1 MRKSTRQARLLILLL
16 FTIGVVPAYAQL
28 SALFSAN
35 KTEGC
40 APLVVQFRDESTGN
54 PTNWRW
60 DLGNGTI
67 SFLQNP
73 AATYFNPGT
82 YSIKLVVSNG
92 FQSDSTIKT
101 QFITVH
107 ASPIVN
113 FSASDTGG
121 CFPLPVQFNDISS
134 PGGGS
139 ISSWL
144 WDFGDG
150 DTSSLQNPSHTYNN
164 TGNYNVSLQVRN
176 SRGCIQSITRLNYI
190 KLTNGVNAD
199 FIINSSANCRP
210 PTAVNFSN
218 NSTGTGLLSYQW
230 FFGDGGTSSL
240 PNPTHLYNVA
250 GTYSIRLIVRNNTG
264 CTDSLVKTNAVTIG
278 TVTAGFTSP
287 TIVCAGKPVSLINN
301 SSPNPSG
308 ASWTFGDGSFSS
320 DINPVKVYN
329 SPGNYVIK
337 LVSSF
342 GACNDSVS
350 KPIQVLSKPST
361 DFTSSNTNACK
372 PPLTVS
378 FSQATPGA
386 AIFKW
391 FFGDGDSSSLS
402 NPTHTYSTYGSFT
415 ITLISTNAAGCT
427 DTLRRINF
435 IRIQQPQ
442 VTIANAPQQG
452 CVPFSFQPVVT
463 IVSTDSIAS
472 YRWDFGDGNTSILP
486 NPINNY
492 TIQGTYTVKLYYT
505 TTGGCS
511 DSVIVVNAIKV
522 GEKPLV
528 NFSATPR
535 FGCAFQTISFKDLS
549 TGPPADQWF
558 WQFGDGGTSIAK
570 DPTHIYQDT
579 GWFAVTLIVWNNG
592 CKDSLRIPNFIYI
605 KPPIAK
611 FIDSSGCERKFTRW
625 FIDQSIGATSWFWSF
640 GDNRTSNQQNP
651 SHTFASPGSY
661 LVSLTVKNDTCEHT
675 TTRQI
680 IIIAEPVDFNA
691 SDTVV
696 CKGSV
701 VTFSALNSNQQN
713 IRNYRWNFGDGTF
726 GGNATTGHIYTR
738 TGFYSVQ
745 LIITD
750 VNGCSD
756 TLNKTQYIRVNGP
769 TADFK
774 ALTPSVCIQSVVQFT
789 DSSFS
794 DGTHPIK
801 QWIWNYGDGNNDTL
815 SGPPFQHLYINP
827 GVFTVSLTVA
837 DSIGCRNQQQ
847 KNSYLVISKPF
858 PAFSSA
864 DTVSCTNKSIR
875 FLNQTAGNGPLNYQW
890 NFGNGNSSTAFN
902 PVTSFSLEG
911 DYGIKLMVTDR
922 FGCRDSLF
930 KNNYIKIRN
939 PKALFSMSDSV
950 ATCPPLVI
958 NFTNQSQNFNRFEW
972 DFGDGTRSS
981 VSNPVHFYT
990 YPGVYRAKLTI
1001 TSIGGC
1007 IDTVT
1012 KIVTVRGPQGTFRY
1026 GNSGICEPVSVA
1038 FTGMTKDMVSFIWD
1052 FDDGTVTETGDS
1064 LITHTYIH
1072 RGKYLPKMILKD
1084 PQGCQVSIPGTDTI
1098 HVYGV
1103 DAKFGLSK
1111 QLLCDS
1117 GLVHF
1122 RDSSISND
1130 LITSYRWDFGD
1141 GISST
1146 LQTPSHFYKQT
1157 GNYPIQLITKTIL
1170 GCTDTAHSTVPV
1182 RIVESPI
1189 IAIRAAPGDCIPA
1202 FASFEGM
1209 LIRNDTSTLQWQW
1222 NFGNGTNSF
1231 LQNPVP
1237 VTFIIAGNY
1246 PVRLTTTNSS
1256 GCADTAYHNYFAY
1269 PLPNT
1274 DAGPNQVICLN
1285 SVTDLRAT
1293 GAVEYSWTPANALS
1307 CTDCPF
1313 PKAAPVQ
1320 TTLYHLA
1327 GKNIYGC
1334 IASDSVLITVQQPL
1348 TVELSK
1354 ADTICV
1360 GESIPLFASG
1370 ADQYIWSP
1378 SQGLDNNQINRP
1390 IARPENSVIYMVI
1403 GMDQYHCFSD
1413 TGFIPVTVYP
1423 YPKLNAGE
1431 DKTITVGSSL
1441 VLDPVLSGDVT
1452 SVKWVPKTGL
1462 SCNNCPSPVASPR
1475 QTTTYQ
1481 LEVTNQGGC
1490 VSKDDMTIFV
1500 FCDNSNLFV
1509 PNTFSPNADG
1519 NNDVF
1524 YPRGRGLFTVRT
1536 LRVFNRWGEVVFERT
1551 NFQANDVVKGWDG
1564 THKGKQSPQDVYVYT
1579 IEVICENQVVLSFGG
1594 NIALIR

>member
-1 MRKSTRQARLLILLL
+1 MRKSTLKARLLILLL
-16 FTIGVVPAYAQL
+16 FTIGAVPAYAQL

-60 DLGNGTI
+60 DLGNGTV
-67 SFLQNP
+67 SFLQHP

-82 YSIKLVVSNG
+82 YSVKLVVNNG
-92 FQSDSTIKT
+92 PQSDSIIKT
-101 QFITVH
+101 QYIAVH
-107 ASPIVN
+107 ASPTVN
-113 FSASDTGG
+113 FSATDTGG
-121 CFPLPVQFNDISS
+121 CFPLRVQFFDLSS

-190 KLTNGVNAD
+190 KLDNGVNAD

-210 PTAVNFSN
+210 PTAVSFSN

-240 PNPTHLYNVA
+240 PNPIHIYNAA
-250 GTYSIRLIVRNNTG
+250 GTYTIRLIVRNNTG

-278 TVTAGFTSP
+278 TVTAGFTGP
-287 TIVCAGKPVSLINN
+287 AVVCAGKPVSLTNN

-308 ASWTFGDGSFSS
+308 ANWTFGDGSFSS

-350 KPIQVLSKPST
+350 KAIQVLSKPST

-378 FSQATPGA
+378 FSQATSGA
-386 AIFKW
+386 VIFKW

-402 NPTHTYSTYGSFT
+402 NPTHTYSTYGSFSV
-415 ITLISTNAAGCT
+415 TLVTTNAAGCT
-427 DTLRRINF
+427 DTLRKINF
-435 IRIQQPQ
+435 ILIQKPQ

-452 CVPFSFQPVVT
+452 CVPFSFQPAVT
-463 IVSTDSIAS
+463 IISTDSIAS
-472 YRWDFGDGNTSILP
+472 YWWDFGDGNTSLLA

-492 TIQGTYTVKLYYT
+492 TIPGTYTVKLYYT

-511 DSVIVVNAIKV
+511 DSVIAVNAIKV

-535 FGCAFQTISFKDLS
+535 FACAYQTIRFKDLS
-549 TGPPADQWF
+549 NGPPADQWF

-579 GWFAVTLIVWNNG
+579 GWFAVTLVAWNNG

-611 FIDSSGCERKFTRW
+611 FIDSSGCDSKFTRW

-640 GDNRTSNQQNP
+640 GDSSTSDQQNP

-675 TTRQI
+675 TNRQI
-680 IIIAEPVDFNA
+680 IIIAEPVAFNA

-696 CKGSV
+696 CKGTV

-713 IRNYRWNFGDGTF
+713 IRNYQWSFGDGTF

-738 TGFYSVQ
+738 TGVYSVQ

-789 DSSFS
+789 DSSYS

-801 QWIWNYGDGNNDTL
+801 QWIWNYGDGSTDTL
-815 SGPPFQHLYINP
+815 AGPPFQHLYINP
-827 GVFTVSLTVA
+827 GVFTVSLTVV

-847 KNSYLVISKPF
+847 KNSYLVISRPF

-890 NFGNGNSSTAFN
+890 NFGNGNISTAFN
-902 PVTSFSLEG
+902 PVTSYSLEG
-911 DYGIKLMVTDR
+911 EYGIKLIVTDR
-922 FGCRDSLF
+922 FGCQDSLF

-939 PKALFSMSDSV
+939 PKAFFVMSDSV
-950 ATCPPLVI
+950 ATCPPLVV
-958 NFTNQSQNFNRFEW
+958 NFINQSQNFNRFEW

-1007 IDTVT
+1007 IDTAT

-1038 FTGMTKDMVSFIWD
+1038 FTGMTNDIVNFIWD
-1052 FDDGTVTETGDS
+1052 FDDGTVIETGDS
-1064 LITHTYIH
+1064 LILHTYIH

-1103 DAKFGLSK
+1103 DAKFGLS
-1111 QLLCDS
+1111 QQIVCDS
-1117 GLVHF
+1117 GLVYF
-1122 RDSSISND
+1122 RDSSKSND
-1130 LITSYRWDFGD
+1130 LITSYRWNFGD
-1141 GISST
+1141 GTSST
-1146 LQTPSHFYKQT
+1146 LQTPSHFYRQT
-1157 GNYPIQLITKTIL
+1157 GNYPVQLITKTTL
-1170 GCTDTAHSTVPV
+1170 GCTDTAISTVPI

-1189 IAIRAAPGDCIPA
+1189 IDIRAAPGDCIPA
-1202 FASFEGM
+1202 SASFEGL
-1209 LIRNDTSTLQWQW
+1209 LIRNDTSTLRWQW
-1222 NFGNGTNSF
+1222 NFGNGINSS

-1237 VTFIIAGNY
+1237 VTFLTAGNY
-1246 PVRLTTTNSS
+1246 PVRLITVNSS
-1256 GCADTAYHNYFAY
+1256 GCADTAYHSYFAY

-1285 SVTDLRAT
+1285 NVTDLSAS
-1293 GAVEYSWTPANALS
+1293 GANEYSWSPANALS

-1334 IASDSVLITVQQPL
+1334 IARDSVLITVQQPL
-1348 TVELSK
+1348 KVEISK

-1360 GESIPLFASG
+1360 GESIQLFASG

-1378 SQGLDNNQINRP
+1378 SQGLDNNRINRP
-1390 IARPENSVIYMVI
+1390 IARPDNSIIYRVI
-1403 GMDQYHCFSD
+1403 GKDQYQCFSD

-1423 YPKLNAGE
+1423 YPKVNAGE
-1431 DKTITVGSSL
+1431 DKTITVGSSV

-1462 SCNNCPSPVASPR
+1462 SCNNCPSPVATPR

-1481 LEVTNQGGC
+1481 LEVKNQGGC
-1490 VSKDDMTIFV
+1490 VSKDDVTIFV

-1564 THKGKQSPQDVYVYT
+1564 THKGKQSPQDVYVYI